1 MNAAL
6 ICIREEGY
14 LIEMMLRDLEDAKIN
29 LFNENAIFTPK
40 FHIFL

>member
-6 ICIREEGY
+6 ICIREERL

-40 FHIFL
+40 FLIFL